1 MEYTN
6 YFRLWFISLNAAYI
20 LIILPN
26 KIELMEQQE
35 ENQKNND
42 KTDGIKAEKQA
53 LNSYV
58 KYTGVA
64 FQMMAIIG
72 LSAYIGYKTD
82 QYYEHKTQWV
92 TAIVCVLGVFLS
104 IYQTIRQLK
113 PWALVVF
120 SFILFCLQFSW
131 PLLPLYFSSFI
142 LKWIFWFQNSGP
154 CSGYLK
160 F

>member
-1 MEYTN
+1 M
-6 YFRLWFISLNAAYI
+6 NAAYI
-20 LIILPN
+20 LIILQY
-26 KIELMEQQE
+26 KIELMEQKE
-35 ENQKNND
+35 ENHKNNN
-42 KTDGIKAEKQA
+42 KTDGIETEKQA

-82 QYYEHKTQWV
+82 QYYDHKTQWV
-92 TAIVCVLGVFLS
+92 TAIACVLGVFLS
-104 IYQTIRQLK
+104 IYQTIRQLNQ
-113 PWALVVF
+113 WVLVVF
-120 SFILFCLQFSW
+120 SFILFCSQFSW
-131 PLLPLYFSSFI
+131 PLLPWYFNSFI
-142 LKWIFWFQNSGP
+142 LKWSSWFQNSGL

>member
-1 MEYTN
+1 M
-6 YFRLWFISLNAAYI
+6 NAAYI
-20 LIILPN
+20 LIILQY
-26 KIELMEQQE
+26 KIELMEQKE
-35 ENQKNND
+35 ENHKNND
-42 KTDGIKAEKQA
+42 KTDGIETEKQA

-92 TAIVCVLGVFLS
+92 TAIACVLGVFLS
-104 IYQTIRQLK
+104 IYQTIRQLNQ
-113 PWALVVF
+113 WVLVVF
-120 SFILFCLQFSW
+120 SFILFCSQFSW
-131 PLLPLYFSSFI
+131 PLLPWYFNSFI
-142 LKWIFWFQNSGP
+142 LKWSSWFQNSGL

>member
-1 MEYTN
+1 MRTMEHGD
-6 YFRLWFISLNAAYI
+6 
-20 LIILPN
+20 
-26 KIELMEQQE
+26 
-35 ENQKNND
+35 ENQKKKD
-42 KTDGIKAEKQA
+42 KTDGIEAEKQA

-92 TAIVCVLGVFLS
+92 TAIACVLGVFLS

-113 PWALVVF
+113 
-120 SFILFCLQFSW
+120 S
-131 PLLPLYFSSFI
+131 
-142 LKWIFWFQNSGP
+142 
-154 CSGYLK
+154 
-160 F
+160 

>member
-1 MEYTN
+1 M
-6 YFRLWFISLNAAYI
+6 NAAYI
-20 LIILPN
+20 LIILRY
-26 KIELMEQQE
+26 KIELMEQKE
-35 ENQKNND
+35 ENHKNND
-42 KTDGIKAEKQA
+42 KTDSIEAEKQA
-53 LNSYV
+53 INSYV

-92 TAIVCVLGVFLS
+92 TAIACVLGVFLS

-113 PWALVVF
+113 PWVLVVF
-120 SFILFCLQFSW
+120 SFILFCSQFSW
-131 PLLPLYFSSFI
+131 PLLPWYFNSFI
-142 LKWIFWFQNSGP
+142 LKWSSWFQNSGLF
-154 CSGYLK
+154 SGYLN